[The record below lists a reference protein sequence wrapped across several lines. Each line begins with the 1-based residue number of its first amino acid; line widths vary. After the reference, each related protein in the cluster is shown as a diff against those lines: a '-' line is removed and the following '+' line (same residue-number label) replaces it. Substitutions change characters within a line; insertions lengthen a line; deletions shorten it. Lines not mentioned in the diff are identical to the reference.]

1 MLLTLHDHAETMSS
15 LGTVTRTWSPLR
27 GGRARDYKGPCED
40 LSDKGTRAPGEV
52 PDPSER
58 SPEEPSVSLKIGW
71 VGAFKVSPPQS
82 NNA

>member
-1 MLLTLHDHAETMSS
+1 MPS
-15 LGTVTRTWSPLR
+15 LGTVTRAQSPLR
-27 GGRARDYKGPCED
+27 GDRARGYKGLCKD

-52 PDPSER
+52 LDPSER

-71 VGAFKVSPPQS
+71 VGAFKVSPPQN